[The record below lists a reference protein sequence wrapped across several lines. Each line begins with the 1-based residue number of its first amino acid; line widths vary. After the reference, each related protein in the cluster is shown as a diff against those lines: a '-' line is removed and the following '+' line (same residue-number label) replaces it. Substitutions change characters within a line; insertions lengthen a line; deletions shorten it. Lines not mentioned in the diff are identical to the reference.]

1 MPKRIKTFFGEYEVP
16 LYEEMSEEEKFEAFR
31 EIFPNSQAIN
41 IESIPAEGIHGFPKA
56 DIEKFYR
63 WLLEMEEEARIEQA
77 EQEIEEELTEC
88 FPCSR
93 DINLDEIPEE
103 GINGISKER
112 IQRYRDDL
120 RETENWDAI
129 ARRENEEAMMR
140 NLEEQLT
147 PSNDFFSTH
156 GTVIPQHNDVKLKK
170 AVESTDNN
178 KDFTAIQSLNT
189 HTKQVQVTYT
199 DPKQITSLNQAKITN
214 ATINFT
220 TERSVGNYV
229 FKNGE
234 LVYID
239 PTNGSETLIG
249 NIWITIQTE
258 IIYVEE
264 ISNAQNE
271 VVRTEKT
278 TEWVLDIE
286 CMGLHFTVKT
296 SVGALYDYNKL
307 MKYTADRAYR
317 EVDADAKKAFRQ
329 YMVLLVS
336 LRNFRTE
343 VRYKSTGWKQ
353 IKDRWCYLTDAG
365 IIGMPNC
372 NYRAEV
378 EYKYT
383 YDPKKIDATETF
395 NDFWKMK
402 FLSARKPE
410 NSVFLFHYTCLAV
423 MTTLFQEVGHPIN
436 FVVALIGT
444 TNSQKTATG
453 IIFTRLYNRNTKAAA
468 DIRFDSTNAA
478 IMEKTSTYGDAILM
492 VDDILPY
499 DDPVWAKQQKK
510 TVNDVIRTYGDRTPK
525 MRSEAYAKI
534 NNVSRYSPVRGCCLM
549 TGEVLDLGFESNL
562 TRVIKLDF
570 ERGDIDLQLLTYFQQ
585 NLLNLPTFMYG
596 YIKFISE
603 NIADVFNI
611 IEQQFVKTRMSSF
624 PPNMAA
630 RFIDCIAIM
639 SAEVSIF
646 YSYAVT
652 KGFVRNEDVQ
662 RYMDSDMQLIEKII
676 MKNYEESR
684 IISPGIRIIVALC
697 KAMKNGKV
705 EQCDISEKENLE
717 ELDEVDMENMA
728 MFDSYYVYI
737 SPDKLFDI
745 YMNDCKEMNCAV
757 TYKSSRELKN
767 PLKKDDILLP
777 KQEGNN
783 TRYSHKLCSKT
794 SKRFYWI
801 KLDVFKRIYDEYQT
815 I

>member
-1 MPKRIKTFFGEYEVP
+1 M
-16 LYEEMSEEEKFEAFR
+16 
-31 EIFPNSQAIN
+31 
-41 IESIPAEGIHGFPKA
+41 
-56 DIEKFYR
+56 
-63 WLLEMEEEARIEQA
+63 
-77 EQEIEEELTEC
+77 
-88 FPCSR
+88 
-93 DINLDEIPEE
+93 
-103 GINGISKER
+103 
-112 IQRYRDDL
+112 
-120 RETENWDAI
+120 
-129 ARRENEEAMMR
+129 RR
-140 NLEEQLT
+140 LW
-147 PSNDFFSTH
+147 
-156 GTVIPQHNDVKLKK
+156 KK
-170 AVESTDNN
+170 HR
-178 KDFTAIQSLNT
+178 L
-189 HTKQVQVTYT
+189 
-199 DPKQITSLNQAKITN
+199 
-214 ATINFT
+214 
-220 TERSVGNYV
+220 
-229 FKNGE
+229 
-234 LVYID
+234 
-239 PTNGSETLIG
+239 
-249 NIWITIQTE
+249 
-258 IIYVEE
+258 
-264 ISNAQNE
+264 
-271 VVRTEKT
+271 
-278 TEWVLDIE
+278 
-286 CMGLHFTVKT
+286 MG
-296 SVGALYDYNKL
+296 
-307 MKYTADRAYR
+307 
-317 EVDADAKKAFRQ
+317 
-329 YMVLLVS
+329 
-336 LRNFRTE
+336 
-343 VRYKSTGWKQ
+343 
-353 IKDRWCYLTDAG
+353 
-365 IIGMPNC
+365 
-372 NYRAEV
+372 
-378 EYKYT
+378 
-383 YDPKKIDATETF
+383 
-395 NDFWKMK
+395 
-402 FLSARKPE
+402 
-410 NSVFLFHYTCLAV
+410 
-423 MTTLFQEVGHPIN
+423 
-436 FVVALIGT
+436 
-444 TNSQKTATG
+444 
-453 IIFTRLYNRNTKAAA
+453 
-468 DIRFDSTNAA
+468 
-478 IMEKTSTYGDAILM
+478 
-492 VDDILPY
+492 
-499 DDPVWAKQQKK
+499 KQQKK

>member
-1 MPKRIKTFFGEYEVP
+1 MCI
-16 LYEEMSEEEKFEAFR
+16 
-31 EIFPNSQAIN
+31 
-41 IESIPAEGIHGFPKA
+41 
-56 DIEKFYR
+56 
-63 WLLEMEEEARIEQA
+63 
-77 EQEIEEELTEC
+77 
-88 FPCSR
+88 R
-93 DINLDEIPEE
+93 D
-103 GINGISKER
+103 R
-112 IQRYRDDL
+112 
-120 RETENWDAI
+120 
-129 ARRENEEAMMR
+129 
-140 NLEEQLT
+140 
-147 PSNDFFSTH
+147 
-156 GTVIPQHNDVKLKK
+156 
-170 AVESTDNN
+170 
-178 KDFTAIQSLNT
+178 
-189 HTKQVQVTYT
+189 
-199 DPKQITSLNQAKITN
+199 
-214 ATINFT
+214 
-220 TERSVGNYV
+220 
-229 FKNGE
+229 
-234 LVYID
+234 
-239 PTNGSETLIG
+239 
-249 NIWITIQTE
+249 
-258 IIYVEE
+258 
-264 ISNAQNE
+264 
-271 VVRTEKT
+271 
-278 TEWVLDIE
+278 
-286 CMGLHFTVKT
+286 
-296 SVGALYDYNKL
+296 
-307 MKYTADRAYR
+307 
-317 EVDADAKKAFRQ
+317 
-329 YMVLLVS
+329 
-336 LRNFRTE
+336 
-343 VRYKSTGWKQ
+343 
-353 IKDRWCYLTDAG
+353 
-365 IIGMPNC
+365 
-372 NYRAEV
+372 
-378 EYKYT
+378 YT